1 MLSISR
7 SRFHLPAQLVFL
19 TTNALG
25 TLLGVIYN
33 HQTPDLYEK
42 EKHGPVGWVS
52 TCVASV
58 WFSGSLIM
66 AFAGSRCKSS
76 LVSEHQGQRQ
86 GYQAHYDP
94 DDIEEDVEDI
104 ENFSLLRRTTVNR
117 FLSRK
122 ISRFYGFK
130 RTLQSISITT
140 TVLGRILLPFGFLCI
155 TTGAVVYSGI
165 FVSVLTLFSA
175 LCRLSS
181 VPKHALILCS
191 KAVAFL
197 TASPTS
203 LRAASSSGMG
213 S

>member
-1 MLSISR
+1 MLSIAR

-25 TLLGVIYN
+25 MLLGVVYN

-52 TCVASV
+52 TLFASV
-58 WFSGSLIM
+58 WFGGSLIT

-86 GYQAHYDP
+86 GYQPHYEP
-94 DDIEEDVEDI
+94 DDIEDDVEDI
-104 ENFSLLRRTTVNR
+104 DNRSLLRRTTVNR

-122 ISRFYGFK
+122 ISRLYGFK
-130 RTLQSISITT
+130 RTLQFISITAT
-140 TVLGRILLPFGFLCI
+140 ILGRILLPLGFLCI

-165 FVSVLTLFSA
+165 FVSVSTLFSA
-175 LCRLSS
+175 LCRLSG
-181 VPKHALILCS
+181 VPKHALIFSS

-203 LRAASSSGMG
+203 SRAASSSGMG